1 MYFTH
6 FNNDDNVHDNVAE
19 AAIIP
24 GSWRKDLGC
33 ISLKHS
39 KPSWL

>member
-1 MYFTH
+1 MSNHHIYKNGHTMYFTH

-24 GSWRKDLGC
+24 GS
-33 ISLKHS
+33 
-39 KPSWL
+39 